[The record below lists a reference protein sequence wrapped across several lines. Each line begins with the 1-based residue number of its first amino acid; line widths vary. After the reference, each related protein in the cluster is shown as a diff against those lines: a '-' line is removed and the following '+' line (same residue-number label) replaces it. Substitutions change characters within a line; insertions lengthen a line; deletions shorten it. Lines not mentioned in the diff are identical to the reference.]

1 MSSMLTL
8 SMRNNGTYPYSLCD
22 FASFNWPSH
31 SGTPGHFVIVA
42 AVGYGLS
49 KNLNIGILSSSTL
62 HEQLFDD
69 ARSSTLD
76 LAGSLFHRKRR
87 NTS

>member
-1 MSSMLTL
+1 MSSLLTL

-42 AVGYGLS
+42 VVGYGLS
-49 KNLNIGILSSSTL
+49 KI
-62 HEQLFDD
+62 
-69 ARSSTLD
+69 
-76 LAGSLFHRKRR
+76 
-87 NTS
+87 